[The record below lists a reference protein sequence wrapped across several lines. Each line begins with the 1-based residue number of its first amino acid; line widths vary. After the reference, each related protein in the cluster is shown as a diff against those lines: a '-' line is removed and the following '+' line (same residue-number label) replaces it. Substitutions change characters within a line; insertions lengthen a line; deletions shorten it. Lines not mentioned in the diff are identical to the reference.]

1 MCREVKRPLL
11 FRPPLLFFTSVK
23 LLCGLF
29 AEVTSVKAGSD
40 LKRRTGVSGRKLL
53 SAIKLDEIDLL
64 ALLQGYDRF
73 LPMWFAAEIS
83 AAFALL
89 FARVIGGIHRH
100 DLLVEEPLDRLF
112 DLDLVCARRNAEH
125 VLVQLFAQQRRLL
138 GQLDRLDQ
146 IVGLVHFDNLSA
158 RCSNAAGVT
167 KILSNARSCSAFT
180 SATVASCTGFT
191 FRADL

>member
-1 MCREVKRPLL
+1 MSAMRAERFGSYSIAVTSAATPCLRLLKSILRYFCLWPPPMCRAVNRPLL

-29 AEVTSVKAGSD
+29 AEVTSGKAGSD

-125 VLVQLFAQQRRLL
+125 VLVQLLAQQRRLL
-138 GQLDRLDQ
+138 G
-146 IVGLVHFDNLSA
+146 
-158 RCSNAAGVT
+158 
-167 KILSNARSCSAFT
+167 
-180 SATVASCTGFT
+180 
-191 FRADL
+191 